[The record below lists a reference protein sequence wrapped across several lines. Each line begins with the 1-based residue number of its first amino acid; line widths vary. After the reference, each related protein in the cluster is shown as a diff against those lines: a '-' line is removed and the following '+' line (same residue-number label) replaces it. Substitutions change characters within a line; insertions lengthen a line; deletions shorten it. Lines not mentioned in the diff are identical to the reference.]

1 MDSLPLRPDC
11 RRFVC
16 DLCDRAAYIC
26 SWCDRGH
33 RYCSDR
39 CRRRARRQSQRK
51 ANRRYQQSH
60 RGRRLHAGYQ
70 AVYRQKLSAKKVTDH
85 SCRIAARSASV
96 ESCETHVAKTPRS
109 SSSRCAAS
117 LRSGSGRGAAEPIAC
132 CVCGHLCEP
141 LVRGDFLRC
150 RRPRGATT
158 PLQGAG
164 DDIPATGGRDPPP
177 VHRRGLA

>member
-16 DLCDRAAYIC
+16 DLCDWVVYIC

-39 CRRRARRQSQRK
+39 CRRQARRRSQRE
-51 ANRRYQQSH
+51 ANRRYQQSR
-60 RGRRLHAGYQ
+60 RGRRLHARCQ
-70 AVYRQKLSAKKVTDH
+70 AVYRQRLSAKKVTDH
-85 SCRIAARSASV
+85 SCRTAPRSASV
-96 ESCETHVAKTPRS
+96 ESCDTPVAKTTRS
-109 SSSRCAAS
+109 SSSCCVAS
-117 LRSGSGRGAAEPIAC
+117 LRSGSRRGAATPIAC
-132 CVCGHLCEP
+132 CACGHLCEP

-150 RRPRGATT
+150 RRPRGLTT
-158 PLQGAG
+158 PSPGVG
-164 DDIPATGGRDPPP
+164 DDLCPAGGRDPPP